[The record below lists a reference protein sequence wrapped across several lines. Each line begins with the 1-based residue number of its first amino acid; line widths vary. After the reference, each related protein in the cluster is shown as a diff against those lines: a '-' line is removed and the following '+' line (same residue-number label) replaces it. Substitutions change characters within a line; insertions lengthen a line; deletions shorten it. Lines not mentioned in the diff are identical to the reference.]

1 MHGLIDDPAA
11 LSERVGYAR
20 GVLAIRA
27 GIASGAV
34 EERVAASVVFGG
46 LVSRL
51 VSPQLGAAVLG
62 GVVPDLTVADLWW
75 RLAEDGPWRLA
86 AGPADGTEVGD
97 LAEGEQV
104 RYAARLMAERTRA
117 VTSPVTAAF
126 AGSFRLSG
134 QVLRGNVA
142 SALAGAAAVLAGSCQ
157 ARAQAAYRLTAQILA
172 LEPWRGT
179 GEFARSGPGGSRL
192 QFVRHSCCLLY
203 RVPGAG
209 TCGDCVLTAG
219 RRR

>member
-1 MHGLIDDPAA
+1 LHGLIDDPAA

-62 GVVPDLTVADLWW
+62 GVVPDLTMADLWW
-75 RLAEDGPWRLA
+75 QPAGDGGWRLA
-86 AGPADGTEVGD
+86 AGPAGGAEVGA

-104 RYAARLMAERTRA
+104 RSAAGLMAERIRA
-117 VTSPVTAAF
+117 LTAPVTAAF
-126 AGSFRLSG
+126 ATSFRLSG

-179 GEFARSGPGGSRL
+179 GEFASSGPGGSRL
-192 QFVRHSCCLLY
+192 QFIRQSCCLLY